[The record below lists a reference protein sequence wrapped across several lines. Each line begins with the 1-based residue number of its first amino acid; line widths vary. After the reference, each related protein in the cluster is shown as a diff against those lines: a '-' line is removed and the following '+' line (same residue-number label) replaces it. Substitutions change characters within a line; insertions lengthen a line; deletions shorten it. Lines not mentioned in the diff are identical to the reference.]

1 MLGTPFLFVN
11 KRSISRKPNLDL
23 IKKSNRLMVE
33 NTKKDITLPG
43 ILRGHTLNTNRKL
56 MYSYLSGLLEGDG
69 KIYVPKDIKGQPS
82 ISFALPTKDLP
93 LFLLIQRDLKHG
105 HIYKIKGKNAYQYI
119 ISNLEGIVLIIKK
132 INGLMRTKKIW
143 NLYELIEFLDIKYP
157 GKYNI
162 KKLPLDNSD
171 IKDNA
176 WLAGFTESYG
186 SFYIR
191 VSKNK
196 NCNTYKVHC
205 KYELAQSYDKNDYTF
220 NIMKKI
226 SEFLLVDLK
235 VKKGKLYWISTNSYK
250 SNDILMEYFN
260 KYSLYGSKYLDYLDW
275 CKILKIVKDN
285 KKNEKLE
292 VIKNIKY
299 NMNSSRTYLN
309 WDHLNK
315 FNL

>member
-1 MLGTPFLFVN
+1 MLGTPFFFVN

-23 IKKSNRLMVE
+23 IKKSNLLMVE
-33 NTKKDITLPG
+33 NTNKDITLPG

-69 KIYVPKDIKGQPS
+69 NIFVPKDIKGQPS

-119 ISNLEGIVLIIKK
+119 ISNLEGIVLIMNY
-132 INGLMRTKKIW
+132 INGFMRTKKILK
-143 NLYELIEFLDIKYP
+143 LYELIDFLDTKYP

-176 WLAGFTESYG
+176 WFAGFTESDG
-186 SFYIR
+186 CFYIR
-191 VSKNK
+191 ISKNS

-205 KYELAQSYDKNDYTF
+205 KYELAQAYDKNDYTF
-220 NIMKKI
+220 NIMTKI

-235 VKKGKLYWISTNSYK
+235 VKKKLYWIATGSYK
-250 SNDILMEYFN
+250 SNDILIDYFN

-275 CKILKIVKDN
+275 CKVLEIVKN
-285 KKNEKLE
+285 KKKNEKLE
-292 VIKNIKY
+292 IIKNIKY
-299 NMNSSRTYLN
+299 HMNTKRTYLN
-309 WDHLNK
+309 WDHLSK
-315 FNL
+315 FNI